1 MAELPVLVMLGLG
14 LAGTVGL
21 IIWLGIL
28 TSGLTNKNNGAEIQ
42 KTLGIITAVVAI
54 LVFLFGASA
63 YVYFMSNTLYLTP
76 FLLVMTFINMG
87 LSVIA
92 VSTASLGVVNA

>member
-1 MAELPVLVMLGLG
+1 MATELPVLVMLGIG
-14 LAGTVGL
+14 LAGIVGM
-21 IIWLGIL
+21 IIWLGML
-28 TSGLTNKNNGAEIQ
+28 TQNKDNGAEIQ
-42 KTLGIITAVVAI
+42 KNLAIVASIVAV

-92 VSTASLGVVNA
+92 VSAASLSVVNV